1 MSLNSPVVLI
11 VFNRPEHTRQLLE
24 VLKQV
29 KPSKLHIIADGPRTD
44 HPSDILLCQEV
55 KNLIESQVNWPCEI
69 KKNYSEKNLGCKIRI
84 SSGLDWVF
92 STEER
97 AIILE
102 DDCIPDISFFKF
114 CDELLE
120 KYKNHS
126 EISHIGGNNFLFNR
140 LKIDDSYYFS
150 RYTHVWGWATWQRAW
165 QNYDVTLKQWPQ
177 IKKEQTLEKILGKQ
191 QAKFWSEK
199 FDGVYNGQDDTWDHQ
214 WTFSSMIN
222 QKLAIVPKVNLITNI
237 GFGKNSTHTLF
248 HSKFANM
255 KRESLNFPLKHPTVI
270 QRNLKADTLV
280 AKSNYNPFLFVKYV
294 KKILK
299 YLRIL

>member
-1 MSLNSPVVLI
+1 M
-11 VFNRPEHTRQLLE
+11 
-24 VLKQV
+24 
-29 KPSKLHIIADGPRTD
+29 
-44 HPSDILLCQEV
+44 
-55 KNLIESQVNWPCEI
+55 
-69 KKNYSEKNLGCKIRI
+69 GCKFRI

-92 STEER
+92 GTEER
-97 AIILE
+97 ALILE

-126 EISHIGGNNFLFNR
+126 EISHIGGNNFLFDR

-150 RYTHVWGWATWQRAW
+150 RYTHVWGWATWKRAW
-165 QNYDVTLKQWPQ
+165 QNYDVTLKKWPQ
-177 IKKEQTLEKILGKQ
+177 IKKDRTLEKILGKQ
-191 QAKFWSEK
+191 QAKFWGEK
-199 FDGVYNGQDDTWDHQ
+199 FDGVYSGQDDTWDHQ

-248 HSKFANM
+248 HSKFAKM
-255 KRESLNFPLKHPTVI
+255 KRESLNFPLNHPTTI
-270 QRNLKADTLV
+270 QRNVKADTLV
-280 AKSNYNPFLFVKYV
+280 AKSNYNSFLLVKYA

-299 YLRIL
+299 SLKIL